1 MKPPASSEGK
11 AASVVSNVTEWFL
24 YDDFESLAMTFRR
37 TDVFFTIP
45 LPDDTAW
52 EASGFF

>member
-1 MKPPASSEGK
+1 MRRRMSRDDRDTAI
-11 AASVVSNVTEWFL
+11 VSNVTEWFL

-45 LPDDTAW
+45 ALDDTAV
-52 EASGFF
+52 EPSAVF